1 MSQEHH
7 EDAASH
13 GDEVSS
19 TKAPATLP
27 TVLKLSAQSAAPIRA
42 LFTAEHSPHLI
53 KHQVLR
59 HVRQIHG
66 KLQESERHAAQI
78 IEEARQEAI
87 ALKEDARE
95 EARQEVLAELH
106 DVLAHARGEYD
117 RLIADAEQDIVTLA
131 MQVAQRIL
139 HHRFEVE
146 PLTLKHMIEG
156 SLELVRDKRQITVR
170 VHPDDLPR
178 VQAWHQDL
186 LRQVETSALFFE
198 AEPELSSGD
207 CLIDTEAGRIDARVS
222 VQLDNFQRALAPK

>member
-1 MSQEHH
+1 MSMQDDTNEKLNVADGQEG
-7 EDAASH
+7 SH
-13 GDEVSS
+13 S
-19 TKAPATLP
+19 LP
-27 TVLKLSAQSAAPIRA
+27 TILKLSAQSAAPIRA

-66 KLQESERHAAQI
+66 KLQDSEQLATQI
-78 IEEARQEAI
+78 VEQARQEAI
-87 ALKEDARE
+87 AIKE
-95 EARQEVLAELH
+95 EAREAAKQEVLAELH

-117 RLIADAEQDIVTLA
+117 RLIHNAEQDIIALG

-178 VQAWHQDL
+178 VHAWHQDL

-198 AEPELSSGD
+198 ADPELTPGD

-222 VQLDNFQRALAPK
+222 VQLENFQRALATR